1 MVEIINK
8 SIQRII
14 WIYLIDVINRSVA
27 CDAHTQDYYMRKP
40 LAPDALEPW
49 LKTRRTYADPVT
61 RSTFESFASIS
72 PGAV

>member
-14 WIYLIDVINRSVA
+14 WIYSIDVINRSVA
-27 CDAHTQDYYMRKP
+27 CDAHTQDYYMSKP

-49 LKTRRTYADPVT
+49 LKTRCIYTGPAM
-61 RSTFESFASIS
+61 RST
-72 PGAV
+72 P